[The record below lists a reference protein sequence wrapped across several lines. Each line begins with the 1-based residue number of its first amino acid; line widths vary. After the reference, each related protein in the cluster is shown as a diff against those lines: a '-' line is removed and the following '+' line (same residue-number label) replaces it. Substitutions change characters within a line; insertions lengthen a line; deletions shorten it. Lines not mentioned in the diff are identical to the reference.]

1 MLRAIKPP
9 ASSSLINPNID
20 MSKLSSMYMYTTQ
33 SPSLCFQIPDIHPRY
48 FSEYQSARYPITTFQ
63 QAASMID
70 PVTIAVIK
78 GACDV
83 AVGTIPQIFPL
94 VHDENT
100 RKRLTRLDVLLQKV
114 EDGSLLPEELNEAK
128 KLHSRIHV
136 HALMT
141 QNAAILEYLEKG
153 ILLLVAQKCNT
164 AEEQIDLIML
174 DEDCEEPPRT
184 ENLSARSSPRP
195 SSIKSKASL
204 PEGSRFISLDEQMRL
219 FDTNTSMKDYMV
231 PSEAALP
238 ACSSRFLTIASSVQD
253 EEDGE
258 DPIIGAIANA
268 KRPKMHANLKK
279 AACWSLVFTTG
290 SIALL
295 APQVRRNLLSSKIK
309 PQTATNEQSEADPE
323 TWSETS
329 SMKKAFFSHGL
340 DAALVAGK
348 QHHTI
353 IAVSEC

>member
-1 MLRAIKPP
+1 
-9 ASSSLINPNID
+9 
-20 MSKLSSMYMYTTQ
+20 
-33 SPSLCFQIPDIHPRY
+33 
-48 FSEYQSARYPITTFQ
+48 
-63 QAASMID
+63 MID

-83 AVGTIPQIFPL
+83 AIGTIPQIFPL

-100 RKRLTRLDVLLQKV
+100 RKRLARLDSLLQKV
-114 EDGSLLPEELNEAK
+114 EDGGLLPEELNEAK
-128 KLHSRIHV
+128 KLHGRIHV

-141 QNAAILEYLEKG
+141 QNAAILAYLEKG
-153 ILLLVAQKCNT
+153 SILLVAQKCDT

-174 DEDCEEPPRT
+174 DEDCEEQPGT
-184 ENLSARSSPRP
+184 ENSSTQSSSRS

-219 FDTNTSMKDYMV
+219 FDTNTSMKDYMA

-238 ACSSRFLTIASSVQD
+238 ACLSEFLTIASSVQN
-253 EEDGE
+253 EEDRE

-268 KRPKMHANLKK
+268 KKPKIHANLKK

-290 SIALL
+290 TVALL
-295 APQVRRNLLSSKIK
+295 APQIRRNLLSSKTK
-309 PQTATNEQSEADPE
+309 SQTATKENSKADPE

-329 SMKKAFFSHGL
+329 STKKAFFSHGL
-340 DAALVAGK
+340 DAALVARK
-348 QHHTI
+348 QHHAI
-353 IAVSEC
+353 ITVSEC